1 MCDNDEVGR
10 LTQGPALDTSFD
22 FLILFFV
29 NTRVQNRVFKF
40 LSFKEFVNLENCLF
54 PQMFSGVFLDHVR
67 QDPYRA
73 ILHGSLPYWAL
84 KP

>member
-10 LTQGPALDTSFD
+10 LTQGPALETSFD

-29 NTRVQNRVFKF
+29 NIRVQNRVFKF
-40 LSFKEFVNLENCLF
+40 LSFKKFVKLENYSF
-54 PQMFSGVFLDHVR
+54 PQMFSDVSLDHVR
-67 QDPYRA
+67 QDPYKA